1 MVNSTPTPHS
11 WNPSTPPTASTSSK
25 HRRHLSQANASYTAA
40 GGLREENNNPID
52 ISSHTPSSRR
62 STKDR
67 RLSGTA
73 HLSNAHSNGSPSKR
87 DSVSSKR
94 LSARKDSLPPL
105 PPLTYN
111 AASTSTVGAPATPGL
126 ITPGGRTTGPDYF
139 APPIVSITSQSP
151 SNSPR
156 SVRLPGSKSPA
167 RRDPSFEATKD
178 RASRGNSPGVEDAMS
193 GKRHSIS
200 RSQDATSENRRPV
213 ETEGSDAAR
222 QKDRREQD
230 KKTML
235 SKALQKAHTA
245 VLLDNAQNFEGAIEA
260 YSDACR
266 LLQQVLLRSTGEED
280 RRKLDA
286 IVS

>member
-1 MVNSTPTPHS
+1 MGREV
-11 WNPSTPPTASTSSK
+11 
-25 HRRHLSQANASYTAA
+25 
-40 GGLREENNNPID
+40 GL
-52 ISSHTPSSRR
+52 
-62 STKDR
+62 
-67 RLSGTA
+67 
-73 HLSNAHSNGSPSKR
+73 
-87 DSVSSKR
+87 
-94 LSARKDSLPPL
+94 
-105 PPLTYN
+105 
-111 AASTSTVGAPATPGL
+111 
-126 ITPGGRTTGPDYF
+126 
-139 APPIVSITSQSP
+139 
-151 SNSPR
+151 
-156 SVRLPGSKSPA
+156 
-167 RRDPSFEATKD
+167 
-178 RASRGNSPGVEDAMS
+178 GVEDTMS

-200 RSQDATSENRRPV
+200 RSQDATAENRRPG

-286 IVS
+286 IVSHFAPTTMLILLK